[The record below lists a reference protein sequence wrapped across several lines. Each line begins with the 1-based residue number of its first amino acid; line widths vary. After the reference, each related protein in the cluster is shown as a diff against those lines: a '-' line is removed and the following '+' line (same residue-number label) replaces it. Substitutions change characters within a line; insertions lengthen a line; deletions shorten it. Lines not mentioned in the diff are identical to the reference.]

1 MYQQA
6 NIIWQLCYAINRR
19 DFYTI
24 YQAKVFSILV
34 LWYGYHQLFLHEDE
48 KIKIAYWSINQ
59 NGKDY
64 LY

>member
-1 MYQQA
+1 MPL
-6 NIIWQLCYAINRR
+6 I

-24 YQAKVFSILV
+24 YQAKVFSILH
-34 LWYGYHQLFLHEDE
+34 LWYGYHQLFLREAE
-48 KIKIAYWSINQ
+48 KIKVAYWSINQ